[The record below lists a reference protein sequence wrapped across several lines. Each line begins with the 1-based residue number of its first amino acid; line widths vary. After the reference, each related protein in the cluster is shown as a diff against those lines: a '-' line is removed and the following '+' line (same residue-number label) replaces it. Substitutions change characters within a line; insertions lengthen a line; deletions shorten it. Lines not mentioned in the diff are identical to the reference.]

1 MFHPMAITVVLALTG
16 AMVLSLTFVPAAI
29 ASFLRGRVAEHDNRL
44 MRWSRARYTP
54 LLDWALRRRVVV
66 LAGAAVLVVGC
77 GVLAT
82 RLGSEFVPSLD
93 EGDITLQ
100 PMRIPGTSLEQSVA
114 MQERWRSAWPSSRR
128 WPTSSQRSAPP
139 RWPPILCRRRWPT
152 PS

>member
-1 MFHPMAITVVLALTG
+1 
-16 AMVLSLTFVPAAI
+16 
-29 ASFLRGRVAEHDNRL
+29 

-66 LAGAAVLVVGC
+66 LTGAAVLVVGC

-114 MQERWRSAWPSSRR
+114 MQETLGRRDHRGWWKAAGSAGARWLC
-128 WPTSSQRSAPP
+128 QDAPP
-139 RWPPILCRRRWPT
+139 GAT
-152 PS
+152 K